1 MKRKIAAICAGIV
14 LMSGMQFSFAL
25 DKTDT
30 YFELKKYEEGTEHQD
45 VQHIQNALRQAGYIT
60 LDELTN
66 YYGSETKDA
75 VKTFQKD
82 FGLTADG
89 IAGRKT
95 IEVFFDNGYM
105 GEIDALMLKPR
116 DENASVKILQE
127 SLMALGYLKI
137 DEAIEYYGK
146 QTTAAVK
153 AFQADNG
160 LDADGIAGTMT
171 LNVLEKQGLL
181 FLSRSESEIQAEG
194 QPTQNKTVG
203 TITKDMLIPGDRH
216 QDIALLQKVLV
227 AEGLFTEELKSDV
240 YDTNTEAA
248 VFAFQEKYELKADGV
263 AGMETIAKMIQLGY
277 VNQVQVV
284 SRQSSDRRFG
294 EYLSWPTVMEMIDKG
309 KTVFVIED
317 FHTGTTFKLLAA
329 YGGVHSDVEP
339 LTAED
344 AHIIKNLWGGEYSWI
359 RRPVLVHLNGR
370 VIAASLNGMPHAG
383 MDNKPEGQYINVRS
397 GGYGYGYNFD
407 TVKGNDF
414 DGHLCLHFKD
424 SKLHAN
430 RKVDSKH
437 QKNVRI
443 AAGLE

>member
-1 MKRKIAAICAGIV
+1 MKRKIAAVCAGILLLSSV
-14 LMSGMQFSFAL
+14 QFSFAL

-30 YFELKKYEEGTEHQD
+30 YFDLKKYEEGTKHQD
-45 VQHIQNALRQAGYIT
+45 VLHIQNALKLGGYIS
-60 LDELTN
+60 LDELTD

-75 VKTFQKD
+75 IIEFQKSK
-82 FGLTADG
+82 GLTADG

-95 IEVFFDNGYM
+95 IEALFEMGYM
-105 GEIDALMLKPR
+105 GEIEDLILKPGN
-116 DENASVKILQE
+116 ENESVKVLQE
-127 SLMALGYLKI
+127 SLMDLGYLKI

-153 AFQADNG
+153 AFQIDMN

-171 LNVLEKQGLL
+171 LHALEEKGYL
-181 FLSRSESEIQAEG
+181 FLAESHPEG
-194 QPTQNKTVG
+194 QAVELESFG
-203 TITKDMLIPGDRH
+203 TITKDMLIPGERH
-216 QDIALLQKVLV
+216 QEVALLQKVLV
-227 AEGLFTEELKSDV
+227 QEGLLTTNEFSDL
-240 YDTNTEAA
+240 YDDNTESA
-248 VFAFQEKYELKADGV
+248 VMAFQEKYELKSDGV

-284 SRQSSDRRFG
+284 SRQSSERRFG
-294 EYLSWPTVMEMIDKG
+294 EYITWPTVMEMVDKG

-317 FHTGTTFKLLAA
+317 FNTGTTFKMLAA

-339 LTAED
+339 LTAND
-344 AHIIKNLWGGEYSWI
+344 AQIIKNLWGGEYSWV
-359 RRPVLVHLNGR
+359 RRPVLVHLNGK

-383 MDNKPEGQYINVRS
+383 MDDKPEGQYINTRS

-407 TVKGNDF
+407 SVKGNDF

>member
-1 MKRKIAAICAGIV
+1 MKRKIAAVCAGI
-14 LMSGMQFSFAL
+14 LLLSSTQFSFAL

-30 YFELKKYEEGTEHQD
+30 YFDLKKYEEGTKHQD
-45 VQHIQNALRQAGYIT
+45 VLHIQNALRQGGYIT
-60 LDELTN
+60 LDELTD
-66 YYGSETKDA
+66 YYGLDTKAA
-75 VKTFQKD
+75 VTKFQEEN
-82 FGLTADG
+82 GLTADG

-95 IEVFFDNGYM
+95 IE
-105 GEIDALMLKPR
+105 ALFEKGLMNEMDTLILKPG
-116 DENASVKILQE
+116 DENPSVKMLQE
-127 SLMALGYLKI
+127 SLMALGYLDI

-153 AFQADNG
+153 AFQADMN
-160 LDADGIAGTMT
+160 LDADGVAGTMT
-171 LNVLEKQGLL
+171 LHALEQSGYL
-181 FLSRSESEIQAEG
+181 FLAESYSEG
-194 QPTQNKTVG
+194 QTEELQSLG
-203 TITKDMLIPGDRH
+203 TITKDMFIPGEHH
-216 QDIALLQKVLV
+216 QEVVLLQEVLV
-227 AEGLFTEELKSDV
+227 KEGLLSVSEYTDF
-240 YDTNTEAA
+240 YDENTQSA
-248 VFAFQEKYELKADGV
+248 VQAFQEKHSLKADGV

-284 SRQSSDRRFG
+284 SRQSSERRFG
-294 EYLSWPTVMEMIDKG
+294 EYMSWPDVMEMIDKG
-309 KTVFVIED
+309 KTIFVIED
-317 FHTGTTFKLLAA
+317 FHTGTTFKMLAA

-339 LTAED
+339 LTADD
-344 AHIIKNLWGGEYSWI
+344 AHIIKSLWGGEYSWV
-359 RRPVLVHLNGR
+359 RRPVLVHFNGR

-383 MDNKPEGQYINVRS
+383 MDDKPEGQYINVRS

-430 RKVDSKH
+430 RKIDSKH